1 MVEEEPII
9 SKYFVNL
16 KNLAIKENEK
26 ILSQKDIITECL
38 IGQILS
44 NSNLIYYPEN
54 NFIYDKSQLPLNTVK
69 LICGGGSGHEPAHA
83 GFVSPGMLTCAV
95 CGDIFSSPSC
105 ANIIKAIE
113 KTYTENGTILI
124 VKNYTGDVINFSM
137 ACELFKSQGKKVEML
152 IVDDD
157 ISLTN
162 LNETTENDFNKRR
175 GLCGTVLVYKIL
187 GNLSF
192 QGYNFDELILFGKN
206 IIKSLY
212 TIGVSLTTCI
222 PPFSKINKKEL
233 MNENEFELGLGIHGE
248 KGKERIKYKSVDDVI
263 EKIFNCFENNI
274 KKEIYNEM
282 KDVVIVINNLGSLT
296 DIEMNIIIKCLF
308 EYLFDSNNNKKKFNV
323 VRIVFGKL
331 MTSLDMKGFSITIFN
346 LNENDFIKNNT
357 NKILFSIDSKI
368 NSENWNVIQN
378 PSMNYI
384 NNIKNN
390 IIIESKPEKK
400 IFSEENKN
408 NKTFNVINELFNFLL
423 TKKEEL
429 NTLDKKVGDGD
440 IGTGMF
446 NAISKSL
453 LNLKYLDFNNDL
465 KNCYKQIADDI
476 GAGFGGTSGP
486 LYMSFILCGLQ
497 SIENKESENNIK
509 NYLNALK
516 EGSKMIMK
524 VGKAKVGDRTMIDY
538 LVPMSEMLEKCEN
551 IDDLKKVFNDNR
563 LKLLEDIKKLKS
575 KRGRSSYL
583 NGQEVGL
590 DEPGCVLCDFWIKFV
605 IDKLG

>member
-1 MVEEEPII
+1 MVEEDPII

-175 GLCGTVLVYKIL
+175 GLSGTVLLYKIL

-248 KGKERIKYKSVDDVI
+248 KGKERIKYNSVDDVI

-384 NNIKNN
+384 NNVKNN

>member
-1 MVEEEPII
+1 MVEEESIT

-248 KGKERIKYKSVDDVI
+248 KGKERIKYNSVDDVI

>member
-1 MVEEEPII
+1 MVEEESIT

-175 GLCGTVLVYKIL
+175 GLSGTVLVYKIL

-248 KGKERIKYKSVDDVI
+248 KGKERIKYNSVDDVI

>member
-1 MVEEEPII
+1 MVEEESIT

-175 GLCGTVLVYKIL
+175 GLSGTVLVYKIL

>member
-1 MVEEEPII
+1 MVEEDPII

-175 GLCGTVLVYKIL
+175 GLSGTVLLYKIL

-248 KGKERIKYKSVDDVI
+248 KGKERIKYNSVDDVI

>member
-1 MVEEEPII
+1 MVEEESIT

-248 KGKERIKYKSVDDVI
+248 KGKERIKYNSVDDVI

-308 EYLFDSNNNKKKFNV
+308 EYLFDTNNNKKKFNV

-378 PSMNYI
+378 PLMNYI

-538 LVPMSEMLEKCEN
+538 LVPMSEILEKCEN

>member
-1 MVEEEPII
+1 M
-9 SKYFVNL
+9 
-16 KNLAIKENEK
+16 IKGMAED
-26 ILSQKDIITECL
+26 ILDKCDIHSL
-38 IGQILS
+38 
-44 NSNLIYYPEN
+44 PEN
-54 NFIYDKSQLPLNTVK
+54 FINTLSYYRRNGFIIIICASK
-69 LICGGGSGHEPAHA
+69 LI
-83 GFVSPGMLTCAV
+83 
-95 CGDIFSSPSC
+95 
-105 ANIIKAIE
+105 NIDE
-113 KTYTENGTILI
+113 Y
-124 VKNYTGDVINFSM
+124 
-137 ACELFKSQGKKVEML
+137 
-152 IVDDD
+152 
-157 ISLTN
+157 
-162 LNETTENDFNKRR
+162 NDFYDYEYYLN
-175 GLCGTVLVYKIL
+175 
-187 GNLSF
+187 NLSF
-192 QGYNFDELILFGKN
+192 CGFITLKN
-206 IIKSLY
+206 ILKEDIRDSITDLK
-212 TIGVSLTTCI
+212 
-222 PPFSKINKKEL
+222 KINCKLIITSGDNEYNCLSVGFDSGIIERKNIFVFDKDDRDNRIVIRKIYSPKFNRDFNDTDTKKSSYRTDKLSKQKSRLMQSIYLPLYKAKEVKNLNYNRTLLNSPKNKRSIPEKDIKESGSKKKEL
-233 MNENEFELGLGIHGE
+233 PLPREF
-248 KGKERIKYKSVDDVI
+248 
-263 EKIFNCFENNI
+263 
-274 KKEIYNEM
+274 
-282 KDVVIVINNLGSLT
+282 
-296 DIEMNIIIKCLF
+296 
-308 EYLFDSNNNKKKFNV
+308 
-323 VRIVFGKL
+323 
-331 MTSLDMKGFSITIFN
+331 
-346 LNENDFIKNNT
+346 NT
-357 NKILFSIDSKI
+357 P
-368 NSENWNVIQN
+368 Q
-378 PSMNYI
+378 M
-384 NNIKNN
+384 
-390 IIIESKPEKK
+390 KPEKK

-465 KNCYKQIADDI
+465 KNCYKQIAEDI

-486 LYMSFILCGLQ
+486 LYMSFVLCGLQ

>member
-175 GLCGTVLVYKIL
+175 GLSGTVLLYKIL

-248 KGKERIKYKSVDDVI
+248 KGKERIKYNSVDDVI

-465 KNCYKQIADDI
+465 KNCYKQIAEDI

-486 LYMSFILCGLQ
+486 LYMSFVLCGLQ

>member
-1 MVEEEPII
+1 MVEEETII

-16 KNLAIKENEK
+16 KNLTSKENEK

-175 GLCGTVLVYKIL
+175 GLSGTVLLYEIL
-187 GNLSF
+187 GNLFF

-233 MNENEFELGLGIHGE
+233 MNDNEFELGLGIHGE
-248 KGKERIKYKSVDDVI
+248 KGKERIKYNSVDDVI

-384 NNIKNN
+384 NNVKNN

-400 IFSEENKN
+400 ISSEENKN
-408 NKTFNVINELFNFLL
+408 NKTFNVINELINFLL

-486 LYMSFILCGLQ
+486 LYMSFVLCGLQ

>member
-175 GLCGTVLVYKIL
+175 GLSGTVLLYKIL

-308 EYLFDSNNNKKKFNV
+308 EYLFDSNNNNKKFNV

-400 IFSEENKN
+400 FFSEENKN

-605 IDKLG
+605 LDKLG

>member
-1 MVEEEPII
+1 MVEEESIT

-465 KNCYKQIADDI
+465 KNCYKQIAEDI

-486 LYMSFILCGLQ
+486 LYMSFVLCGLQ

>member
-1 MVEEEPII
+1 MVEEESIT

-248 KGKERIKYKSVDDVI
+248 KGKERIKYNSVDDVI

-408 NKTFNVINELFNFLL
+408 NKTFNIINELFNFLL

>member
-1 MVEEEPII
+1 MVEEETII

-16 KNLAIKENEK
+16 KNLTSKENEK

-175 GLCGTVLVYKIL
+175 GLSGTVLLYKIL

-233 MNENEFELGLGIHGE
+233 MNDNEFELGLGIHGE
-248 KGKERIKYKSVDDVI
+248 KGKERIKYNSVDDVI

-274 KKEIYNEM
+274 NKEIYNEM

-308 EYLFDSNNNKKKFNV
+308 EYLFDKNNNKKKFNV